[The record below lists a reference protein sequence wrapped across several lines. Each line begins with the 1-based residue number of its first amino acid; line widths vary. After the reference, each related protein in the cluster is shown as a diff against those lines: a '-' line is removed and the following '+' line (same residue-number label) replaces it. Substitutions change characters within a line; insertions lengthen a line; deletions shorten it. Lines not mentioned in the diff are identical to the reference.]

1 MRTKKFIPYIVAA
14 VLLIIAGGGY
24 YLYASSNNTST
35 TIYSGTIE
43 ANQTNVPTMLGG
55 QVRQVYV
62 AEGDEIS
69 KGEVLVS
76 VHSVNTGMNEAI
88 TSPIDGVVLT
98 NLVQVDEYAPA
109 GSTVMVIASL
119 NDLDLKI
126 YVPENLYGQIALGQT
141 FPVSVDSFPGQTFNG
156 TVNYISDQAQFTPRN
171 VQTID
176 SRKTTVYAVQLALDP
191 TGGMLKPGMPADVHF
206 DP

>member
-1 MRTKKFIPYIVAA
+1 MRIKKFIPYIVAGA
-14 VLLIIAGGGY
+14 VLIIAGGA
-24 YLYASSNNTST
+24 YLIYSSANNSAS
-35 TIYSGTIE
+35 TIFSGTIE
-43 ANQTNVPTMLGG
+43 ATETNVPTMLGG

-62 AEGDEIS
+62 SEGDEIS

-76 VHSVNTGMNEAI
+76 VHSVSTGMNEAI

-98 NLVQVDEYAPA
+98 NLVQVDEFAPP

-119 NDLDLKI
+119 DDLNLKI

-141 FPVSVDSFPGQTFNG
+141 FSISVDSFPGQTFNG

-191 TGGMLKPGMPADVHF
+191 SGGMLKPGMPADVHF
-206 DP
+206 DH